1 VLLMKLGAVIADS
14 IIAGTALFLVGTW
27 LSTHHI
33 HHATNLGASHPDL
46 KQTILVSVLGVALV
60 TVGTNLMTD
69 GLSARLESMRSS

>member
-1 VLLMKLGAVIADS
+1 MKLGALIADS
-14 IIAGTALFLVGTW
+14 IIAGTAMFLVGTW

-33 HHATNLGASHPDL
+33 HHATTLGAGHDNL

-69 GLSARLESMRSS
+69 GLSARLDSVRSS

>member
-1 VLLMKLGAVIADS
+1 MKLGAVIADS

-33 HHATNLGASHPDL
+33 HHATTLGAGHEKL

-69 GLSARLESMRSS
+69 GLSARLDSVRLS